1 MICGIRANPS
11 DIAIKDYLEKIEEA
25 SCEQISFGSEEPQ
38 VELLCRIG
46 PGFLKLLIPYLD
58 RKNRISEVSAQPAPW

>member
-1 MICGIRANPS
+1 MASGMICGIRANPS

-46 PGFLKLLIPYLD
+46 PGFLKLLILFGP
-58 RKNRISEVSAQPAPW
+58 